1 MILNYILYRKLDK
14 VIVLSNLENKRIISV
29 GSLIDIKGF
38 DRLIDIFNLINKN
51 NVQWSLDIIGDGQLK
66 SKLEEKINMY
76 NINNKKFN
84 IDDTCEKWNM
94 LLENVLLNKV

>member
-84 IDDTCEKWNM
+84 IDDICEKWNM

>member
-1 MILNYILYRKLDK
+1 MNEILYRKLDK

-84 IDDTCEKWNM
+84 IDDICEKWNM

>member
-38 DRLIDIFNLINKN
+38 DRLIDIFNLINKT

-84 IDDTCEKWNM
+84 IDDICEKWNM

>member
-84 IDDTCEKWNM
+84 IDDICEKWNM
-94 LLENVLLNKV
+94 LLEHVLLNKV